1 MPSSEMLSNLLVA
14 AFSALIMWALWRVA
28 QPPRVF
34 VVHITSGEPRAVAG
48 SVTGAFLQRLREVA
62 AEHGVARAWVWGV
75 ARRGRISLGFS
86 GHMPPAGRQQL
97 RNWWAVSGWT
107 VKHRS
112 TRRRGFVP

>member
-1 MPSSEMLSNLLVA
+1 MLYNLLVV
-14 AFSALIMWALWRVA
+14 AFSALIMWALWRTA

-48 SVTGAFLQRLREVA
+48 TVTRAFLQRVREVA
-62 AEHGVARAWVWGV
+62 AEHGVTMAWVWGV
-75 ARRGRISLGFS
+75 ARRGRISLRFS
-86 GHMPPAGRQQL
+86 GHMPPPGCQQL

-112 TRRRGFVP
+112 TRRSGFVP